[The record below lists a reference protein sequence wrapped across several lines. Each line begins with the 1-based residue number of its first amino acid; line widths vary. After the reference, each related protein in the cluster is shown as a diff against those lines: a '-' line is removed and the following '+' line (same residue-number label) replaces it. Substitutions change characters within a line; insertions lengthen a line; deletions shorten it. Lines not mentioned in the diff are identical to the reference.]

1 MHREPYEEVQEAP
14 EDAEETSP
22 VDAALEEAGFNAVS
36 VEVLLITGLG
46 WFADGLETSALSV
59 LLPAL
64 ATEFSATA
72 GELAA
77 FASAVAAGQAVGAFG
92 WGAVADAR
100 GRRGA
105 FVASL
110 ALAASVDAA
119 AGSAPSFDGSS
130 LKALAGVGCGGNL
143 PIAVTLASELLPP
156 RRRETC
162 GVGPRPPRSSALSRD
177 AASRAV
183 LMHVFYELGELS
195 AIGLAALLLR
205 AAGASSCRCWARR
218 RPSRR
223 SSARFA
229 CPSQRWLWRGDAARA
244 ARWTRRAA
252 AARPH
257 ARRQAPRR
265 RVERRGRRGPAPLGP
280 PGDDGDDGLLLVR
293 APGASFLAPR
303 RSRTRRAAQVGS
315 GWVTWAPEIAAT
327 RDLRSGPTYAVLAA
341 ARVLACTVFLPA
353 LVERHGPWP
362 TLLGFLACTTAASGG
377 LAALLARRSTTTE
390 LRFGAAYCADLLL
403 QRRLARA
410 RRRARLPTD
419 GAGFGAA
426 NVGAARGRRAA
437 PRRRRAAPPVAPRS
451 GSCSRAAGSSA
462 PRRRSKRRRVPRA
475 REEDRAD
482 GVDADSPLV

>member
-119 AGSAPSFDGSS
+119 AGSAPSFRWLLA
-130 LKALAGVGCGGNL
+130 LKALAGVGCGGN
-143 PIAVTLASELLPP
+143 IAVTLASELLPP

-162 GVGPRPPRSSALSRD
+162 GVGPRPPRSSALALATRRP
-177 AASRAV
+177 AGVV

-195 AIGLAALLLR
+195 AIGLAALLLPGR
-205 AAGASSCRCWARR
+205 WRLFVSLLGAPTAVAAVLGALRLPESPRWLWARGDRGKAAAALDRVARR
-218 RPSRR
+218 RPGPRPDDKPRVVASNGAAAAVRRLWDLRATTATMAFCWFALQARRFSRR
-223 SSARFA
+223 
-229 CPSQRWLWRGDAARA
+229 AARA
-244 ARWTRRAA
+244 
-252 AARPH
+252 
-257 ARRQAPRR
+257 
-265 RVERRGRRGPAPLGP
+265 PA
-280 PGDDGDDGLLLVR
+280 
-293 APGASFLAPR
+293 APR
-303 RSRTRRAAQVGS
+303 RS
-315 GWVTWAPEIAAT
+315 
-327 RDLRSGPTYAVLAA
+327 AA
-341 ARVLACTVFLPA
+341 A
-353 LVERHGPWP
+353 G
-362 TLLGFLACTTAASGG
+362 S
-377 LAALLARRSTTTE
+377 
-390 LRFGAAYCADLLL
+390 
-403 QRRLARA
+403 
-410 RRRARLPTD
+410 
-419 GAGFGAA
+419 
-426 NVGAARGRRAA
+426 RGRRRS
-437 PRRRRAAPPVAPRS
+437 RRR
-451 GSCSRAAGSSA
+451 GT
-462 PRRRSKRRRVPRA
+462 
-475 REEDRAD
+475 
-482 GVDADSPLV
+482 